1 MAAYVF
7 CRMPGNYN
15 DGLFG
20 DAYSDMSSEEIEL
33 GYKLYDAI
41 IDSLLPDWLS
51 WCGDELLAEKG
62 DEDIDED
69 FDINEILSSA
79 WEILCSDD
87 FESLAEKYLAD

>member
-15 DGLFG
+15 EGIIG
-20 DAYSDMSSEEIEL
+20 SAYSDMSDEEIKLCGE
-33 GYKLYDAI
+33 LYDAI
-41 IDSLLPDWLS
+41 ISSLLPNWLS
-51 WCGDELLAEKG
+51 WCGDELLAESG

-87 FESLAEKYLAD
+87 FESLAEKYLD